1 MAAQPSI
8 RKSHGQQSL
17 AWCRAGP
24 DTPETT
30 QRAHPQ
36 PCATAESDVRRL
48 VCLRLGALGG
58 GWKGSEPWRETLGP
72 AVSLTLQV
80 SLLLALGFSSS
91 W

>member
-1 MAAQPSI
+1 MF
-8 RKSHGQQSL
+8 
-17 AWCRAGP
+17 
-24 DTPETT
+24 T
-30 QRAHPQ
+30 
-36 PCATAESDVRRL
+36 
-48 VCLRLGALGG
+48 LGALGG